1 MHEKLEAMND
11 ACVLETLLV
20 NLPSLLWKV
29 PQDGSQ
35 DLISN
40 PYFEAS
46 WDEISYLFPTCM
58 AFEYSALP
66 VADESAVILSEI
78 LFFYLTRL

>member
-29 PQDGSQ
+29 PQNGSQ
-35 DLISN
+35 SLISN
-40 PYFEAS
+40 PYFEA
-46 WDEISYLFPTCM
+46 T
-58 AFEYSALP
+58 
-66 VADESAVILSEI
+66 
-78 LFFYLTRL
+78 

>member
-11 ACVLETLLV
+11 ACVLEILLV

-35 DLISN
+35 DLISS
-40 PYFEAS
+40 PYLEA
-46 WDEISYLFPTCM
+46 T
-58 AFEYSALP
+58 
-66 VADESAVILSEI
+66 
-78 LFFYLTRL
+78 